1 MSSVLQYHEVKPI
14 NDNVN
19 DGFTEFGVIDLVLM
33 AEGRKYKANSFLL
46 DFDLECNSA
55 GNTAVVN
62 ADDIKIDR
70 RNGGHNFIESISE
83 EIESKGLISQI
94 SEYSRVCKL
103 IETSTKNE
111 NDIMTVG
118 ENAEGKEL
126 SEESARYHLQRQSAR
141 AEGTDGNYIP
151 VSDLSNFCIKPKCA
165 INSMSSTDYSF
176 DKNGYIKVSINLA
189 RLRNALYGTEMT
201 GNVNYSLKNVKGRFV
216 SVPDDGKQQTMIMN
230 TFVTVKNTIS
240 SQQASVKS
248 RVPSKAVNGVAI
260 HFLKQSDELSLT
272 ENSNQLQSYPKFDSV
287 NYLFSDTQSNGITY
301 KIDTLEDALKRG
313 VDSLRVNLSPSV
325 SFDNVVRNNGTIL
338 GLDFEESL
346 DLTQNPFTMNIKSKD
361 NGISATPLN
370 VYLTFLCLVSL

>member
-1 MSSVLQYHEVKPI
+1 M
-14 NDNVN
+14 
-19 DGFTEFGVIDLVLM
+19 
-33 AEGRKYKANSFLL
+33 
-46 DFDLECNSA
+46 
-55 GNTAVVN
+55 
-62 ADDIKIDR
+62 KIDR

-83 EIESKGLISQI
+83 EVESKGLISQI

-141 AEGTDGNYIP
+141 AEGDNGNYIP

-189 RLRNALYGTEMT
+189 RVRNALYGTENT
-201 GNVNYSLKNVKGRFV
+201 ANVNYSLKNVKGRFV

-230 TFVTVKNTIS
+230 TFITVKNTIS

-260 HFLKQSDELSLT
+260 HFLKQADELSLT

-313 VDSLRVNLSPSV
+313 VDALRVNLSPSV

-338 GLDFEESL
+338 GLDFEESI

-361 NGISATPLN
+361 TGISATPLN
-370 VYLTFLCLVSL
+370 VYLTFLCLISL